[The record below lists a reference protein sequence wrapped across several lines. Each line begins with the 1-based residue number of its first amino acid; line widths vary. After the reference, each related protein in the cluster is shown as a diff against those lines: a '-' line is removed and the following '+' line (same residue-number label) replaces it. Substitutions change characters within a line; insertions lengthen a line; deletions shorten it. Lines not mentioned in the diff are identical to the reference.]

1 MIEPIYYKIINNH
14 YSDSIIF
21 LDRDGVLNKDTGY
34 IDSIERVEILHEN
47 IQFIS
52 NYIKKKKCIKPNYV
66 IISNQSGIA
75 RGLISIKKGF
85 EIMDYIVNKVAGIIP
100 ISAYYFAPYHDSVKY
115 KFLEPQNALY
125 YRKPNPGMFIKAFN
139 NFFSYPKYSFMFGDR
154 ISDMESAL
162 AAGIDR
168 KNIHIFKNKKI

>member
-34 IDSIERVEILHEN
+34 IDSIERVEILYEN

-85 EIMDYIVNKVAGIIP
+85 EIMDYIVNKVAG
-100 ISAYYFAPYHDSVKY
+100 
-115 KFLEPQNALY
+115 
-125 YRKPNPGMFIKAFN
+125 
-139 NFFSYPKYSFMFGDR
+139 
-154 ISDMESAL
+154 
-162 AAGIDR
+162 
-168 KNIHIFKNKKI
+168 